1 MDMTDGLKRTALNA
15 WHREQGAQMVEFA
28 GWDMPVAYKGG
39 ILEEHLATRRY
50 AGLFDIS
57 HMGRFLIAG
66 EHAIPF
72 LQKFLTNNALA
83 LDPGMAQY
91 TLIQNERGGAID
103 DAYLYRL
110 DQQDPS
116 EGMRYLLVV
125 NAANKEKDWNWFG
138 EQKGDF
144 PHLSLEDQTEE
155 VAMIALQGPRSK
167 RILEKVLG
175 KDRSRLPEPR
185 RNHLKVSWIEG
196 VQTVVSRTG
205 YTGEP
210 LCFELFL
217 PGERARMIW
226 EKLLFEGEEEGI
238 APIGLGARDTLR
250 LEAGLPLYG
259 HELGLD
265 PEGKEVPVFAVP
277 SCRMAVSFSSLKGDF
292 VGKEAL
298 RCQFEEVKA
307 RIQGD
312 PLPPKEEQAVPKR
325 IMPVAIR
332 DQGIAR
338 QGSSVFAKG
347 KAAGQ
352 VTSGTMV
359 PYWKF
364 SDQGLLSQ
372 PSGEKGMRP
381 IALAYL
387 DADLKEEE
395 VEIRQRGRSLR
406 GLLVEGHLSGGA
418 PPYARPILVREE
430 SAGKQKPER
439 GLGLEESARGLLHR
453 VMENTCWR
461 QRETINLIPSEQTP
475 SLLVR
480 WLTISDPAGRY
491 AEHRLLKALGGK
503 EVFYYQ
509 GTRLI
514 EEMETLL
521 NDELRRFL
529 GCSEVEIRVISGQ
542 MANTAVF
549 GGLVDYLNRA
559 DRRSEPRRI
568 SKVLN
573 HHLGRGGHLSAQPLG
588 ALRDFV
594 ARDPRTESPAVLHF
608 PVRDENPYQ
617 IDLAK
622 TEELIELHRPPLII
636 LGKSMILHREPVR
649 EIAQM
654 VSEVKPKPIILY
666 DAAHVL
672 GLIGPLFQE
681 PFQEGVDLITGS
693 THKTFFGP
701 QRGIIASNMAEE
713 GEHGDLWRA
722 IVRRAFPGSVSNHH
736 LGTLIGLLMAACEMN
751 AFRPEYQKAVLTNA
765 KAFAFALKEQ
775 GLEVEGDPG
784 IGYTETHQVILR
796 VGYGKGPEMAY
807 RLEENNIIVNYQ
819 AAPDDEGF
827 TAASCLRMGVQE
839 MTRFGMRKEDFSE
852 LAEYMYL
859 VIGHNRHVAREVSQL
874 RGRFTEMKYCLPAE
888 QAFPWVAQ
896 FMETIGGR

>member
-1 MDMTDGLKRTALNA
+1 MSDELKRTALNS

-28 GWDMPVAYKGG
+28 GWDMPVAYKSG
-39 ILEEHLATRRY
+39 ILEEHLATRRC

-66 EHAIPF
+66 EHATLF
-72 LQKFLTNNALA
+72 LQKFLTNNAMA
-83 LDPGMAQY
+83 LDLGMAQY

-110 DQQDPS
+110 DEQDPS

-125 NAANKEKDWNWFG
+125 NAANKEKDWNWFH
-138 EQKGDF
+138 EQRRDY
-144 PHLSLEDQTEE
+144 PHLALEDQTDE

-175 KDRSRLPEPR
+175 KERSRLPEPR
-185 RNHLKVSWIEG
+185 RNRLTVCQIEG
-196 VQTVVSRTG
+196 VQAVVSRTG
-205 YTGEP
+205 YAGEP

-217 PGERARMIW
+217 PRERARMIW
-226 EKLLFEGEEEGI
+226 EKLLFEGEEERI

-259 HELGLD
+259 HELGQD
-265 PEGKEVPVFAVP
+265 AEGREVPIFAVP
-277 SCRMAVSFSSLKGDF
+277 SCGLAVSFSPLKGDF

-307 RIQGD
+307 RNQGS
-312 PLPPKEEQAVPKR
+312 PLAPREEQAVPKR
-325 IMPVAIR
+325 IMPLAIKGQR
-332 DQGIAR
+332 IAR
-338 QGSSVFAKG
+338 EGSAVFEKDEVIG
-347 KAAGQ
+347 H

-359 PYWKF
+359 PFWRF
-364 SDQGLLSQ
+364 SDQGILSQ
-372 PSGEKGMRP
+372 PSEERGMRP

-387 DADLKEEE
+387 DADLKEGKE
-395 VEIRQRGRSLR
+395 VEIRQRGRSLKA
-406 GLLVEGHLSGGA
+406 LLVERHLAGEA
-418 PPYARPILVREE
+418 PPYARPILAEE
-430 SAGKQKPER
+430 VSAKGQKPECGR
-439 GLGLEESARGLLHR
+439 GLEESARGLLQL
-453 VMENTCWR
+453 VMENTRWR

-475 SLLVR
+475 SPLVR
-480 WLTISDPAGRY
+480 WLTISDASGRY

-509 GTRLI
+509 GTKLI
-514 EEMETLL
+514 EETESLL
-521 NDELRRFL
+521 ADELRRFL

-542 MANTAVF
+542 MANTVVF

-559 DRRSEPRRI
+559 DRRSEPCRI
-568 SKVLN
+568 SRVLN
-573 HHLGRGGHLSAQPLG
+573 HHLGMGGHLSAQPLG

-594 ARDPRTESPAVLHF
+594 ARDPRTERPAVLHF

-617 IDLAK
+617 IDLAR
-622 TEELIELHRPPLII
+622 TGDLIEFHRPQLII
-636 LGKSMILHREPVR
+636 LGKSMILHKEPVR

-654 VSEVKPKPIILY
+654 VSAMKPKPIILY

-672 GLIGPLFQE
+672 GLMGPLFQE
-681 PFQEGVDLITGS
+681 PFQEGVDLVTGS

-701 QRGIIASNMAEE
+701 QRGIIASNMAKG
-713 GEHGDLWRA
+713 GEYGDLWRA

-736 LGTLIGLLMAACEMN
+736 LGTLIGLLMAAYEMN
-751 AFRPEYQKAVLTNA
+751 AFRSEYQKAVLSNA
-765 KAFAFALKEQ
+765 KAFALALKER
-775 GLEVEGDPG
+775 GLEVEGDPA

-796 VGYGKGPEMAY
+796 VGYGKGPEMAH
-807 RLEENNIIVNYQ
+807 RLEQNNIIVNYQ

-839 MTRFGMRKEDFSE
+839 MTRFGMRGEGFSE

-859 VIGHNRHVAREVSQL
+859 VMRHDRHVAREISQL
-874 RGRFTEMKYCLPAE
+874 RGQFTEMKYCLSAE

-896 FMETIGGR
+896 FAETIRGR